1 MLSVHPNPA
10 RDNMIIRFNPGSEQN
25 VELALYNALGE
36 KVSTV
41 LSGSVGARDQ
51 EFVYN
56 TAKLS
61 TGVYFL
67 LMKSG
72 KGVKSVKVAVV
83 R

>member
-1 MLSVHPNPA
+1 
-10 RDNMIIRFNPGSEQN
+10 MIIRFNPGSEQD

-36 KVSTV
+36 KVATV

-51 EFVYN
+51 EIVYN
-56 TAKLS
+56 TTNLS
-61 TGVYFL
+61 TGIYFL